1 MRPIVQN
8 STFGRRVSQPFADTS
23 ASSPTTLPI
32 KIERDIGIKASTLFG
47 AVLWAIFVTT
57 LPLLLDKGALADVL
71 FHSSSAIIDLGLL
84 VLAPVFYLLSRN
96 PGELEISSQGVGVAT
111 KKSGRW
117 FYNWGDIESVVET
130 PKGVR
135 LLLKG
140 RSDAQNLYNLIP
152 SGFGLKPPELSSI
165 ITEGISRYGAAG
177 SHSSIKTVSPGDD
190 LQVTRIRSIKQTVS
204 VFGFIFGG
212 LFAAMVIWQALE
224 CMKTLDLQ
232 KNGRSTEARVIRTYT
247 AGCGKRSCSI
257 NVEYAFTPEPAP
269 GDPRIEY
276 RGYEYIAD
284 SRRPNDPDLGYAR
297 TNGTVPI
304 VYDVNRPA
312 TSGLNFRNRVFA
324 KNPVSSMFDF
334 LGIFGGIEALIM
346 ALFLAS
352 LLPTILKAR
361 KAAD

>member
-1 MRPIVQN
+1 MQY
-8 STFGRRVSQPFADTS
+8 STFGRRISQPFADTP
-23 ASSPTTLPI
+23 ASSPTALPI
-32 KIERDIGIKASTLFG
+32 SIATNIGPKASSLFVTVLG
-47 AVLWAIFVTT
+47 AIILTT
-57 LPLLLDKGALADVL
+57 LPLLLDKGALTDVL

-96 PGELEISSQGVGVAT
+96 PGELEISAQGVRIAT
-111 KKSGRW
+111 KKSGSW
-117 FYNWGDIESVVET
+117 FYNWGDIESVAET
-130 PKGVR
+130 PQGVR

-140 RSDAQNLYNLIP
+140 RSDEQNLYNLIP

-165 ITEGISRYGAAG
+165 VTDGIKRFGATG
-177 SHSSIKTVSPGDD
+177 WQSSTKTVSPGDD
-190 LQVTRIRSIKQTVS
+190 LQGTRIRSVKQTLW
-204 VFGFIFGG
+204 VFGLIFGG
-212 LFAAMVIWQALE
+212 LFVVIVVWQVLD
-224 CMKTLDLQ
+224 CLKGLDLQ

-276 RGYEYIAD
+276 RGYEHIAD
-284 SRRPNDPDLGYAR
+284 SRRPNDPDLRYAR

-324 KNPVSSMFDF
+324 NNPVTTMFDVI
-334 LGIFGGIEALIM
+334 GIIGGIEALIL
-346 ALFLAS
+346 AIFLAG
-352 LLPTILKAR
+352 LLPTILKVR
-361 KAAD
+361 KAAS